1 MSKFRDDRIAKLEQM
16 RAAGIEPF
24 GTAYPDST
32 PARQL
37 VESYTDDAE
46 GTPAKAAGRL
56 TAIRGHG
63 KSTFADLTDWTGKVQ
78 VHLGLKRIGE
88 EPYAV
93 VKLLDIGDVIGVEGQ
108 IAKTRTGEVTL
119 FADKFTVLSKALLP
133 LPEKFHG
140 LRDIEA
146 RSRHRSVD
154 LIANPESMRLALDRT
169 RIIKAVRDFLSA
181 RKFVEVETPMMQPI
195 PGGATARPFVTH
207 HNALDMALY
216 LRVAPELYLK
226 RLLVGGMER
235 VFEINRNFRN
245 EGVSNRHNPE
255 FTMLEMYQAY
265 ADYEV
270 MMRLAEEMITS
281 IARDVIGKMTFQL
294 GEHEIDVTPPWARLR
309 FADAMQEH
317 AGIDMFD
324 KDAVRTRA
332 AGLGVEDVDGANHV
346 ALIDEVFKHT
356 VEPTLINPTFL
367 THHPAE
373 MAPLCRRSADD
384 HRVSERFEIFVAGF
398 ELGNAYTEL
407 NDPLVQREELEKQLE
422 RRDEGT
428 IGSIDEDFL
437 LALEHGMPPA
447 GGMGI
452 GIDRLL
458 MLLLEQASLRDVILF
473 PLMRPEQP
481 QELPEDAGE
490 TEG

>member
-226 RLLVGGMER
+226 RLLCGGMER

>member
-108 IAKTRTGEVTL
+108 IGKTRTGEVTL

-226 RLLVGGMER
+226 RLLCGGMER

-270 MMRLAEEMITS
+270 MMRLAEEMVAS

-294 GEHEIDVTPPWARLR
+294 GEHEIDVTPPWTRLR

-324 KDAVRTRA
+324 EDAVRAKA

-346 ALIDEVFKHT
+346 ALIDEVFKHS

-384 HRVSERFEIFVAGF
+384 PRVSERFEIFVAGF

-481 QELPEDAGE
+481 QELSEDAGE